1 MLRHPVVI
9 TQDAGNPL
17 VFTFTVP
24 DGDVDV
30 DADFTPVFGTPDF
43 ILPASLNTIG
53 ESAFEGMPLLQIV
66 DAGSVTAIGKG
77 AFRDSGIRQIRL
89 PRDCQ
94 IDADA
99 FDGCSEVYV
108 FAPVGGTTEAF
119 CSSHRKVTFVEI
131 Q

>member
-1 MLRHPVVI
+1 
-9 TQDAGNPL
+9 
-17 VFTFTVP
+17 
-24 DGDVDV
+24 
-30 DADFTPVFGTPDF
+30 
-43 ILPASLNTIG
+43 
-53 ESAFEGMPLLQIV
+53 MPLLQIV

-99 FDGCSEVYV
+99 FDGCGEVYV
-108 FAPVGGTTEAF
+108 FAPAGGTTEAF